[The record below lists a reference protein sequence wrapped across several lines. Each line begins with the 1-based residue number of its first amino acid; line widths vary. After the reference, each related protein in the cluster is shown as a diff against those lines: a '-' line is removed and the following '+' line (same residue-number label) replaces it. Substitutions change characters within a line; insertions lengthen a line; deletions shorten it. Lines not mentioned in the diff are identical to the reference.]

1 MRTIR
6 NLNLAAAALVLLL
19 LVVVWSL
26 AAPSGETSGVCSPE
40 TVACEV
46 QSELSTQP
54 EMPRAGPSL
63 DTLSSQIR
71 DTCPIRLAHSQD
83 IAGR

>member
-26 AAPSGETSGVCSPE
+26 AAPGGATSGDPSPE
-40 TVACEV
+40 TGGCE
-46 QSELSTQP
+46 TQLGLP
-54 EMPRAGPSL
+54 AGPGTPRTEPAL
-63 DTLSSQIR
+63 GTLLSQSR
-71 DTCPIRLAHSQD
+71 DTCPTRPAHTEEV
-83 IAGR
+83 AGR

>member
-26 AAPSGETSGVCSPE
+26 AAPSGATSGVCSPE
-40 TVACEV
+40 TGTCEV
-46 QSELSTQP
+46 QSEQSTLP
-54 EMPRAGPSL
+54 EMPRVGPSL
-63 DTLSSQIR
+63 GTLSSQIR
-71 DTCPIRLAHSQD
+71 DTCPTRLGHTPGV
-83 IAGR
+83 AGR